1 MTNVRYRFGRHA
13 LDLAKRELLHEDAAV
28 ALPAR
33 VFECLAHLIEHRER
47 AVDRDELASAVFSRS
62 DVSDAQLAQII
73 LRSRRAIGDD
83 GHEQRMIR
91 TVPRFGFR
99 WVAQTTVETAAPVP
113 GAAPSSTGSPL
124 ADASIAVDPPA
135 SVVQPVPSATPV
147 LPSVPEASRES
158 AAVRIAPATG
168 PLAAPVPAAR
178 RVSRP
183 SFAIAAIVALALV
196 ALVAAVAWQRRA
208 TPAPAPPVAIAAA
221 QRAIMVLPTRIE
233 GPGDVAWARLGLMD
247 YLADRIR
254 RGGLPALSSETT
266 LSLLRDAGNAE
277 QPPDVQQLR
286 STARVDWIVES
297 RASGDDGRWTVR
309 LRATDRHGLVQRG
322 QAQGDDLLEAARVAG
337 DRLLAALGGDAIVAS
352 GEPEPGLDERL
363 QRAQSAMLAN
373 ELDTARRILNEAP
386 ELQRA
391 RPQLRYRL
399 AQVDFRAGEYRRG
412 LATLDELLAGD
423 AARADPMFR
432 ARLLNSRGAMLI
444 RLDRY
449 ADAER
454 SYDASIALLERAAA
468 PAELGR
474 ALNGRGV
481 TRSSQGHFEQ
491 ALADLGRARVQLL
504 RSGDALAVARVDAN
518 LGNLEMDRERPT
530 QAVGYF
536 EKAARDFESM
546 GAVNELAGISGM
558 LLTAQLQLLKPEAA
572 LAESDR
578 AWALLPRVRDPAQ
591 RANILLGRADAL
603 LAVGRLAEA
612 GKLLAMPEAGRVV
625 PGDYKRRDYLRM
637 ELARQAGDPRAVVR
651 IADAALADWPPERR
665 PHLRAWL
672 QLRRG
677 QAAQVLDLRPVG
689 EMVVGERP
697 AGTAL
702 AGDDVPHRLLRA
714 LQAGPAGEADYRAA
728 LALAERRAIPA
739 EIATAVEAYA
749 RWRLARGQIAEAGGL
764 AGRAAPWAEQ
774 DFGLALLQ
782 VALYARLGQ
791 HEQWEAALARAR
803 ALAGERP
810 IPAELLAPLPPGPA
824 AAL

>member
-13 LDLAKRELLHEDAAV
+13 LDLAKRELLHDAVPV

-33 VFECLAHLIEHRER
+33 VFECLAHLIEHRAR
-47 AVDRDELASAVFSRS
+47 AVDRDELARAVFSRS

-83 GHEQRMIR
+83 GQEQRMIR

-99 WVAQTTVETAAPVP
+99 WVAQTTVEQAPAVAEAEP
-113 GAAPSSTGSPL
+113 ASPL
-124 ADASIAVDPPA
+124 AGSLARAAPPA
-135 SVVQPVPSATPV
+135 PQAMSMPSP
-147 LPSVPEASRES
+147 LPQASPEAGPEFGSGSEP
-158 AAVRIAPATG
+158 AQAAPAG
-168 PLAAPVPAAR
+168 PLAVAAPRPVRRPPFTTLATAA
-178 RVSRP
+178 V
-183 SFAIAAIVALALV
+183 VLALV
-196 ALVAAVAWQRRA
+196 ALVAAFAWQRRA
-208 TPAPAPPVAIAAA
+208 QPAAVPAVAGAAA
-221 QRAIMVLPTRIE
+221 QRAIMVLPTRVE

-254 RGGLPALSSETT
+254 RGGLPALPSDTT
-266 LSLLRDAGNAE
+266 LNLLRDAGGA
-277 QPPDVQQLR
+277 QPAPDVQQLR
-286 STARVDWIVES
+286 RAARVDWIVES

-322 QAQGDDLLEAARVAG
+322 QAQGGDLLEATRIAG
-337 DRLLAALGGDAIVAS
+337 DRLLAALGGDTTVAE

-391 RPQLRYRL
+391 QPQLRYRL
-399 AQVDFRAGEYRRG
+399 AQVDFRAGEYQRG
-412 LATLDELLAGD
+412 LATLDALLAGD
-423 AARADPMFR
+423 AARDDPMFR

-449 ADAER
+449 AEAER
-454 SYDASIALLERAAA
+454 SYDASIALLERNGS
-468 PAELGR
+468 PVELGH

-481 TRSSQGHFEQ
+481 TRSSQGRFDE
-491 ALADLGRARVQLL
+491 ALSDLGRARVQLL

-518 LGNLEMDRERPT
+518 LGNLGMDRERPA

-558 LLTAQLQLLKPEAA
+558 LLSAQLQLLKPEAA

-578 AWALLPRVRDPAQ
+578 AWALLPRIRDPAQ
-591 RANILLGRADAL
+591 RANILLGRAEAL

-612 GKLLAMPEAGRVV
+612 GRLLAMPEAARVV

-637 ELARQAGDPRAVVR
+637 ELARQAGDPRAVVK
-651 IADAALADWPPERR
+651 IADAALADWPPARR
-665 PHLRAWL
+665 PRLRAWL
-672 QLRRG
+672 QLRRE
-677 QAAQVLDLRPVG
+677 QAAQVLDLP
-689 EMVVGERP
+689 P
-697 AGTAL
+697 ADAGQAGGAL
-702 AGDDVPHRLLRA
+702 AGDDVPQRLLRA
-714 LQAGPAGEADYRAA
+714 LQAGPAGEPDFRAA
-728 LALAERRAIPA
+728 LNLAEQRAIPQ
-739 EIATAVEAYA
+739 EIAAAVDAYA
-749 RWRLARGQIAEAGGL
+749 RWRLDRGQTAEAGGL
-764 AGRAAPWAEQ
+764 AGRTAPWAEQ
-774 DFGLALLQ
+774 DFELALLQ

-810 IPAELLAPLPPGPA
+810 IPSELLAPLPLGPA
-824 AAL
+824 AL

>member
-13 LDLAKRELLHEDAAV
+13 LDPAKRELLHDTEPV

-33 VFECLAHLIEHRER
+33 VFECLAHLIEHRAR
-47 AVDRDELASAVFSRS
+47 AVDRDELARAVFSRS

-83 GHEQRMIR
+83 GQEQRMIR

-99 WVAQTTVETAAPVP
+99 WVAQTTVEQVPTAPGADAASPAAESPAHAEPSAPRAMPVP
-113 GAAPSSTGSPL
+113 PPRPQASPEAEPGSG
-124 ADASIAVDPPA
+124 
-135 SVVQPVPSATPV
+135 PVPARA
-147 LPSVPEASRES
+147 E
-158 AAVRIAPATG
+158 PAG
-168 PLAAPVPAAR
+168 PLAVAAPRPVR
-178 RVSRP
+178 RP
-183 SFAIAAIVALALV
+183 SFATLAAAVLALALA
-196 ALVAAVAWQRRA
+196 ALVAVFAWQRSA
-208 TPAPAPPVAIAAA
+208 QPDPAPAVAGATV
-221 QRAIMVLPTRIE
+221 QRAIMVLPTRID

-254 RGGLPALSSETT
+254 RGGLPALSSDTT
-266 LSLLRDAGNAE
+266 LSLLREAGGA
-277 QPPDVQQLR
+277 QPSPDVRQLR
-286 STARVDWIVES
+286 NAARVDWIVES
-297 RASGDDGRWTVR
+297 RASGDDGRWLVR

-322 QAQGDDLLEAARVAG
+322 QAQGGDLLEATRVAG
-337 DRLLAALGGDAIVAS
+337 DRLLAALGGDATVAE

-412 LATLDELLAGD
+412 LATLDELLAD
-423 AARADPMFR
+423 AAARDDPMFR

-449 ADAER
+449 PEAER
-454 SYDASIALLERAAA
+454 SYDASITLLERNGS
-468 PAELGR
+468 PVELGH

-481 TRSSQGHFEQ
+481 TRSSQGRFDE
-491 ALADLGRARVQLL
+491 ALSDLGRARVQLL

-518 LGNLEMDRERPT
+518 LGNLGMDRERPA

-558 LLTAQLQLLKPEAA
+558 LLSAQLQLLKPEAA

-578 AWALLPRVRDPAQ
+578 AWALLPRIRDPAQ
-591 RANILLGRADAL
+591 RANILLGRAEAL

-612 GKLLAMPEAGRVV
+612 GKLLAMPEAAQVV
-625 PGDYKRRDYLRM
+625 PGDYKRLDYLRM
-637 ELARQAGDPRAVVR
+637 ELARQAGDPRAVAK
-651 IADAALADWPPERR
+651 IADAALADWPPDRR
-665 PHLRAWL
+665 PRLRAWL
-672 QLRRG
+672 QLRRE
-677 QAAQVLDLRPVG
+677 QAAQASDLHSTDKRQ
-689 EMVVGERP
+689 

-702 AGDDVPHRLLRA
+702 AGDDVPQRLLRA
-714 LQAGPAGEADYRAA
+714 LHAGPAGEPGYRAA
-728 LALAERRAIPA
+728 LDLAEHRAIPQ
-739 EIATAVEAYA
+739 EIAAAVDAYA
-749 RWRLARGQIAEAGGL
+749 RWRLDRGQTAEAGGL
-764 AGRAAPWAEQ
+764 AGRTAPWAEQ
-774 DFGLALLQ
+774 DFQLALLQ

-791 HEQWEAALARAR
+791 HEQWEMALARAR

>member
-1 MTNVRYRFGRHA
+1 MTNVRYRFGRHV
-13 LDLAKRELLHEDAAV
+13 LDLAKRELLHDDAAV

-33 VFECLAHLIEHRER
+33 VFECLVHLIEHRER
-47 AVDRDELASAVFSRS
+47 AVDRDELAGAVFSRS

-99 WVAQTTVETAAPVP
+99 WVAQTTVEHAPAVPAAPEADSPSVP
-113 GAAPSSTGSPL
+113 TMPVVDAAAIQGQPAAPATPMPSSTSRL
-124 ADASIAVDPPA
+124 AAAPQGARAALAASFAVPA
-135 SVVQPVPSATPV
+135 PRPARHRSFAMLAVAALV
-147 LPSVPEASRES
+147 L
-158 AAVRIAPATG
+158 AAVVAT
-168 PLAAPVPAAR
+168 
-178 RVSRP
+178 
-183 SFAIAAIVALALV
+183 F
-196 ALVAAVAWQRRA
+196 AWQRR
-208 TPAPAPPVAIAAA
+208 TLPAPAPAVAGATA
-221 QRAIMVLPTRIE
+221 QRAIMVLPTRVE
-233 GPGDVAWARLGLMD
+233 GPGNVAWARLGLMD

-254 RGGLPALSSETT
+254 RGGLPALSSDTT
-266 LSLLRDAGNAE
+266 LSLLRDAGDAA
-277 QPPDVQQLR
+277 QAPDVQQLR
-286 STARVDWIVES
+286 RAARVDWIVES

-309 LRATDRHGLVQRG
+309 LLATDRHGLVQRG
-322 QAQGDDLLEAARVAG
+322 QAQAGDLLEATRVAG
-337 DRLLAALGGDAIVAS
+337 DRLLAALGGDAVVAA

-373 ELDTARRILNEAP
+373 ELDTARRILNDAP

-399 AQVDFRAGEYRRG
+399 AQVDFRAGEYQRG
-412 LATLDELLAGD
+412 LATLDELLGSQ

-432 ARLLNSRGAMLI
+432 ARLLSSHGAMLI

-449 ADAER
+449 AEAER
-454 SYDASIALLERAAA
+454 SYDQAIALLERAAA

-481 TRSSQGHFEQ
+481 TRSSQGRFEQ

-504 RSGDALAVARVDAN
+504 RAGDALAVARVDAN
-518 LGNLEMDRERPT
+518 LGNLEMDRERPV

-558 LLTAQLQLLKPEAA
+558 LLTARLQLLKPEAA

-591 RANILLGRADAL
+591 RANILLGRAEAL

-612 GKLLAMPEAGRVV
+612 GKLLAMPEAARVV

-651 IADAALADWPPERR
+651 IADAALADWPPARR
-665 PHLRAWL
+665 PHLRAWM
-672 QLRRG
+672 QLRRAQSA
-677 QAAQVLDLRPVG
+677 QALDLRLVDAMPADALPADAARAG
-689 EMVVGERP
+689 AVVP
-697 AGTAL
+697 L
-702 AGDDVPHRLLRA
+702 RLLRA
-714 LQAGPAGEADYRAA
+714 LQAGAAGEPDYRAA
-728 LALAERRAIPA
+728 LALAEQRAIPV
-739 EIATAVEAYA
+739 EIAAAVEAYA

-764 AGRAAPWAEQ
+764 AGRVTPWAEQ

-782 VALYARLGQ
+782 VALYAQLGQ
-791 HEQWEAALARAR
+791 HGQWEAAVARAR
-803 ALAGERP
+803 TLAGERP
-810 IPAELLAPLPPGPA
+810 IPPELLAPLPPDPA

>member
-13 LDLAKRELLHEDAAV
+13 LDLAKRELLHGAV
-28 ALPAR
+28 PVGLPAR

-47 AVDRDELASAVFSRS
+47 AVDRDELARVVFSRS

-83 GHEQRMIR
+83 GQEQRMIR

-99 WVAQTTVETAAPVP
+99 WVAPTTVEQVPAVQEAPSPSAPDGVEPVSHVMPPAPLAMPAPSPSLPRSPAPPQDRPRSEEPDATPLAPRAPRRERRGPMATLFVLALALAALAAAFAWQQHARPAPAAPV
-113 GAAPSSTGSPL
+113 
-124 ADASIAVDPPA
+124 ADAEP
-135 SVVQPVPSATPV
+135 
-147 LPSVPEASRES
+147 R
-158 AAVRIAPATG
+158 
-168 PLAAPVPAAR
+168 
-178 RVSRP
+178 
-183 SFAIAAIVALALV
+183 
-196 ALVAAVAWQRRA
+196 
-208 TPAPAPPVAIAAA
+208 
-221 QRAIMVLPTRIE
+221 RAIMVLPTRVE

-254 RGGLPALSSETT
+254 RGGLPALPSDTT
-266 LSLLRDAGNAE
+266 LNLLRDAGSAR
-277 QPPDVQQLR
+277 PAPDIR
-286 STARVDWIVES
+286 AMRDAARVDWIVES
-297 RASGDDGRWTVR
+297 RASGENGRWTVR

-322 QAQGDDLLEAARVAG
+322 QARDKDLLEAARLAG
-337 DRLLAALGGDAIVAS
+337 DRLLAALGGDAAEVE
-352 GEPEPGLDERL
+352 GEPPPGLDERL

-391 RPQLRYRL
+391 QPQLRYRL

-412 LATLDELLAGD
+412 LATLDALLAGEP
-423 AARADPMFR
+423 ARGDPTFR

-449 ADAER
+449 PEAER
-454 SYDASIALLERAAA
+454 SYDASIALLERNGS
-468 PAELGR
+468 PVELGH

-481 TRSSQGHFEQ
+481 TRSSQGRFDA
-491 ALADLGRARVQLL
+491 ALSDLGRARVQLL
-504 RSGDALAVARVDAN
+504 RNGDALAVARVDAN
-518 LGNLEMDRERPT
+518 LGNLAMDRERPA

-558 LLTAQLQLLKPEAA
+558 LISARLQLLDPEAA

-578 AWALLPRVRDPAQ
+578 AWTLLPRIRDPAQ
-591 RANILLGRADAL
+591 RANILLGRAEAL
-603 LAVGRLAEA
+603 LAVGRLGEA
-612 GKLLAMPEAGRVV
+612 GKLLAMPEASRVV

-637 ELARQAGDPRAVVR
+637 ELARQAGDPRAVVS
-651 IADAALADWPPERR
+651 IADAALTDWPPARR
-665 PHLRAWL
+665 PQLRAWL

-677 QAAQVLDLRPVG
+677 QAAQGLDLPVSG
-689 EMVVGERP
+689 DM
-697 AGTAL
+697 L
-702 AGDDVPHRLLRA
+702 AGDTVPQRLLRA
-714 LQAGPAGEADYRAA
+714 LRDGPAGEPGYRDA
-728 LALAERRAIPA
+728 LALAEQRAIPA
-739 EIATAVEAYA
+739 EVAAAVEAYA
-749 RWRLARGQIAEAGGL
+749 RWRLARGQTAEAGGL
-764 AGRAAPWAEQ
+764 AGRVAPWADQ

-791 HEQWEAALARAR
+791 REQWEAALVRAR

-810 IPAELLAPLPPGPA
+810 IPAELLAPLPPDP
-824 AAL
+824 LPRP

>member
-1 MTNVRYRFGRHA
+1 PMPIP
-13 LDLAKRELLHEDAAV
+13 LV
-28 ALPAR
+28 APAPR
-33 VFECLAHLIEHRER
+33 RT
-47 AVDRDELASAVFSRS
+47 
-62 DVSDAQLAQII
+62 
-73 LRSRRAIGDD
+73 RRAS
-83 GHEQRMIR
+83 
-91 TVPRFGFR
+91 F
-99 WVAQTTVETAAPVP
+99 
-113 GAAPSSTGSPL
+113 
-124 ADASIAVDPPA
+124 
-135 SVVQPVPSATPV
+135 AT
-147 LPSVPEASRES
+147 L
-158 AAVRIAPATG
+158 
-168 PLAAPVPAAR
+168 
-178 RVSRP
+178 
-183 SFAIAAIVALALV
+183 AIAALVLAT
-196 ALVAAVAWQRRA
+196 LVAAFAWQRRA
-208 TPAPAPPVAIAAA
+208 QPPPGPAVAGATA

-254 RGGLPALSSETT
+254 RGGLPALSSDTT
-266 LSLLRDAGNAE
+266 LSLLRDAGDAA
-277 QPPDVQQLR
+277 QAPDVQQLR

-297 RASGDDGRWTVR
+297 RASGDDGRWTMR

-322 QAQGDDLLEAARVAG
+322 QAQGDDLLEATRVAG
-337 DRLLAALGGDAIVAS
+337 DRLLAALGGNTIVAS

-399 AQVDFRAGEYRRG
+399 AQVDFRAGQYQRG
-412 LATLDELLAGD
+412 LATLDELLAGT

-449 ADAER
+449 AEAER
-454 SYDASIALLERAAA
+454 SYDESIALLERDAE

-481 TRSSQGHFEQ
+481 TRSSQGRFEQ

-518 LGNLEMDRERPT
+518 LGNLEMDRERPA
-530 QAVGYF
+530 QALGYF

-558 LLTAQLQLLKPEAA
+558 LLTAQLQLLRPEAA
-572 LAESDR
+572 LTESDR

-637 ELARQAGDPRAVVR
+637 ELARQADDPRGVVR
-651 IADAALADWPPERR
+651 IADAALADWPPARR

-677 QAAQVLDLRPVG
+677 QSAQVLDLPIADQP
-689 EMVVGERP
+689 P
-697 AGTAL
+697 AGSAL
-702 AGDDVPHRLLRA
+702 AGDAVPQRLLHA
-714 LQAGPAGEADYRAA
+714 LQAGDAGEPDYQAA
-728 LALAERRAIPA
+728 LALAEQRAIPA
-739 EIATAVEAYA
+739 EIAVAVEAYA

-764 AGRAAPWAEQ
+764 AGRAAPWADQ

-803 ALAGERP
+803 TLAGERP
-810 IPAELLAPLPPGPA
+810 IPPELLAPLPPNPA
-824 AAL
+824 STL

>member
-13 LDLAKRELLHEDAAV
+13 LDLAKRELLHDAVPV

-33 VFECLAHLIEHRER
+33 VFECLAHLIEHRAR
-47 AVDRDELASAVFSRS
+47 AVDRDELARAVFSRS

-83 GHEQRMIR
+83 GQEQRMIR

-99 WVAQTTVETAAPVP
+99 WVAQTTVEHMPTVAEAEPASPFDGSPARAAPPAPQAMSVP
-113 GAAPSSTGSPL
+113 SPL
-124 ADASIAVDPPA
+124 PQAS
-135 SVVQPVPSATPV
+135 
-147 LPSVPEASRES
+147 PEAGPES
-158 AAVRIAPATG
+158 GSGSEPAQAVPAG
-168 PLAAPVPAAR
+168 PLAVAVAAPRPVRRPPFTTLATAA
-178 RVSRP
+178 V
-183 SFAIAAIVALALV
+183 VLALV
-196 ALVAAVAWQRRA
+196 ALIAAFAWQRRA
-208 TPAPAPPVAIAAA
+208 QPATVPAVAGAAA
-221 QRAIMVLPTRIE
+221 QRAIMVLPTRVE

-247 YLADRIR
+247 YLAARIR
-254 RGGLPALSSETT
+254 RGGLPALPSDTT
-266 LSLLRDAGNAE
+266 LNLLRDAGGA
-277 QPPDVQQLR
+277 QQAPDVQQLR
-286 STARVDWIVES
+286 RAARVDWIVES

-322 QAQGDDLLEAARVAG
+322 QAQGGDLLEATRIAG
-337 DRLLAALGGDAIVAS
+337 DRLLAALGGDTTVAE

-391 RPQLRYRL
+391 QPQLRYRL
-399 AQVDFRAGEYRRG
+399 AQVDFRAGEYQRG
-412 LATLDELLAGD
+412 LATLDALLAGD
-423 AARADPMFR
+423 AARDDPMFR

-449 ADAER
+449 AEAER
-454 SYDASIALLERAAA
+454 SYDASIALLERNGS
-468 PAELGR
+468 PVELGH

-481 TRSSQGHFEQ
+481 TRSSQGRFDE
-491 ALADLGRARVQLL
+491 ALSDLGRARVQLL

-518 LGNLEMDRERPT
+518 LGNLGMDRERPA

-558 LLTAQLQLLKPEAA
+558 LLSAQLQLLKPEAA

-578 AWALLPRVRDPAQ
+578 AWALLPRIRDPAQ
-591 RANILLGRADAL
+591 RANILLGRAEAL

-612 GKLLAMPEAGRVV
+612 GRLLAMPEAARVV

-651 IADAALADWPPERR
+651 IADAALADWPPARR
-665 PHLRAWL
+665 PQLRAWL
-672 QLRRG
+672 QLRGG
-677 QAAQVLDLRPVG
+677 QAAQGLDL
-689 EMVVGERP
+689 P
-697 AGTAL
+697 ASGDML
-702 AGDDVPHRLLRA
+702 AGDTVPQRLLRA
-714 LQAGPAGEADYRAA
+714 LRDGPAGEPGYRDA
-728 LALAERRAIPA
+728 LALAEQRAIPA
-739 EIATAVEAYA
+739 EIAAAVEAYA
-749 RWRLARGQIAEAGGL
+749 RWRLARGQTAEAGGL
-764 AGRAAPWAEQ
+764 AGRVAPWADQ

-791 HEQWEAALARAR
+791 REQWEAALARAR

-810 IPAELLAPLPPGPA
+810 IPAEPLAPLPPDP
-824 AAL
+824 LPRP